1 MADNIKVLKANGSN
15 GSSLLDALSNM
26 ENIGMDHEEGHIDD
40 DHKEEHS
47 FIDIVKQRAVEEY
60 DDVVTYMELAEMTEE
75 KEFCKLLKDIAHDE
89 WTHGMVLEHIIMHS
103 KEMPKDIK
111 DAKANA
117 EEVMNKK

>member
-1 MADNIKVLKANGSN
+1 MADNIKVLKSNGSN
-15 GSSLLDALSNM
+15 SSSLLDALSAM
-26 ENIGMDHEEGHIDD
+26 EAVGENSNLVHVDEDLKD
-40 DHKEEHS
+40 AHS

-60 DDVVTYMELAEMTEE
+60 EDVVTYMELAEMTEE

-111 DAKANA
+111 EAKASA
-117 EEVMNKK
+117 EEIMNKK

>member
-15 GSSLLDALSNM
+15 GSSLLDALSAIETNS
-26 ENIGMDHEEGHIDD
+26 MDHEEGHIDN
-40 DHKEEHS
+40 HHEEHS

-60 DDVVTYMELAEMTEE
+60 EDVVTYMELADKTDD
-75 KEFCKLLKDIAHDE
+75 KEFKQLLKDIACE
-89 WTHGMVLEHIIMHS
+89 EMTHGKVLEHIIMHS

-117 EEVMNKK
+117 EEIMNQK

>member
-1 MADNIKVLKANGSN
+1 MADNIKVLKSNGSN
-15 GSSLLDALSNM
+15 SSSLLDALSAM
-26 ENIGMDHEEGHIDD
+26 EAAGENSNLVHVDEHLKDA
-40 DHKEEHS
+40 HS
-47 FIDIVKQRAVEEY
+47 FIDIVKQRAGEEY

-75 KEFCKLLKDIAHDE
+75 QEFCKLLKDIAHDE

-111 DAKANA
+111 DAKASA